1 MKGHKFSDRAQGKKF
16 KNQFHRS
23 FLVTQR
29 VKDLALSLLCCGTS
43 DPGNFICCE
52 YSKKKKKKRKK
63 ETYFMNKHRTNN
75 RLHVKR
81 NGKRG

>member
-43 DPGNFICCE
+43 GNFICCE
-52 YSKKKKKKRKK
+52 YSKKKKKKK
-63 ETYFMNKHRTNN
+63 
-75 RLHVKR
+75 KR
-81 NGKRG
+81 NLFYE